1 TAPSVAYY
9 LPGLVLAVFPTRRS
23 SDLTDDRCGLVDVDA
38 THGGRGGR
46 VASLVDTR
54 AGVGL
59 GLAGALSRE
68 GATHHRVVGRI
79 DAGQGIGAAEADHHV
94 GVVPAV
100 GIGQW
105 QATATDDRS
114 GLVDVD
120 WSKGS
125 GVGDVAR
132 VV

>member
-79 DAGQGIGAAEADHHV
+79 DAGQGIDAARTDLNASVDT
-94 GVVPAV
+94 AV
-100 GIGQW
+100 DAGQC
-105 QATATDDRS
+105 QATT
-114 GLVDVD
+114 
-120 WSKGS
+120 
-125 GVGDVAR
+125 
-132 VV
+132 